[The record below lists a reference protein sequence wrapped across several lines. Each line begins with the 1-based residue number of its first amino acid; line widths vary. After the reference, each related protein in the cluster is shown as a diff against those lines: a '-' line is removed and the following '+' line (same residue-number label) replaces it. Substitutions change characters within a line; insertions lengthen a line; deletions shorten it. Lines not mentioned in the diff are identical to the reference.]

1 MLLNFKELGD
11 PGARPILALH
21 GLLGSMRNWTS
32 AGRLLAERYR
42 VILVDARN
50 HGGSV
55 HTSTHS
61 FVDMVED
68 LLELLDH
75 LGLDTAT
82 IIGHSMGGKVAMALA
97 CRYPERV
104 DQIFVVDSAP
114 KDYPAMHDREF
125 EAMYALDL
133 ANLESRGAADDH
145 MAKYFDDWAFRQFL
159 ISNVI
164 RAEDGSFKWL
174 VNLPVIE
181 ASLLDLAKNPLSL
194 DDVFE
199 GKTAFLKGG
208 KSNYIQNEDFT
219 DIRFHFPKA
228 TIDTW
233 DDSGHNPHFEHRNR
247 FVEWVNLKL
256 NG

>member
-1 MLLNFKELGD
+1 MLLNFKELGN
-11 PGARPILALH
+11 PEARPILALH

-55 HTSTHS
+55 HTSIHS
-61 FVDMVED
+61 FDDMVED
-68 LLELLDH
+68 LLELLDQ
-75 LGLDTAT
+75 LGLDSAT
-82 IIGHSMGGKVAMALA
+82 VIGHSMGGKVAMALA

-104 DQIFVVDSAP
+104 DQLFVVDSAP
-114 KDYPAMHDREF
+114 KDYPAMHGREF
-125 EAMYALDL
+125 EAMNALDL
-133 ANLESRGAADDH
+133 KTLATRGAADDH

-159 ISNVI
+159 ISNI
-164 RAEDGSFKWL
+164 ARTEDGAFTWL
-174 VNLPVIE
+174 ANLPVIE

-199 GKTAFLKGG
+199 GKTSFLKGG
-208 KSNYIQNEDFT
+208 KSNYIEVDDFN

-247 FVEWVNLKL
+247 FVKWVNVKL